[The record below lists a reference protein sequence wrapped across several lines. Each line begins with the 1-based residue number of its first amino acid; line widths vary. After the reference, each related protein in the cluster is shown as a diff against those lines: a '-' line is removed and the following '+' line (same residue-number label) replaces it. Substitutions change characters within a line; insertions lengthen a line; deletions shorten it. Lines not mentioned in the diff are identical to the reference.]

1 MAPRCWAAQLWSMVG
16 SRFTDRAIFTA
27 VVNHGQVVNKAAV
40 FEALVARV
48 LTAVPGLAVTAEAVR
63 ADGGVD
69 AVLEFAGSAARVV
82 VQVKSRASA
91 ATAWQL
97 VHDAAA
103 RQGARFL
110 LVAGET
116 TADAR
121 RILREHGIGV
131 LDGLGNAHVE
141 LPGLLVHV
149 EGGEPR
155 PLVRPAR
162 LSGKAGVVAQALLLD
177 PSRGWQVRDLAGEAA
192 VSAGLAHRV
201 LARLEGEGLVVSE
214 GAAARR
220 VRRVANPAGLLDLW
234 AEEDSYQ
241 PGRTRAFVLAQ
252 GPRQLVAEVGRNLD
266 AHGVGYAV
274 TGAAAASLV
283 APFVT
288 AVPVTEVWVT
298 AGAVAGRLAEAA
310 GGEAVD
316 SGHNV
321 VFLQGKDDTPLA
333 FGESAAGLRLV
344 NRFRL
349 YADLRR
355 DPRRGREQAER
366 LRQEVIGF

>member
-1 MAPRCWAAQLWSMVG
+1 MNHQQTVNRPAA
-16 SRFTDRAIFTA
+16 
-27 VVNHGQVVNKAAV
+27 
-40 FEALVARV
+40 FEPLVARA
-48 LTAVPGLAVTAEAVR
+48 LAAVPGLAVTAEAVR

-69 AVLEFAGSAARVV
+69 AVLEFAGAATRVA

-91 ATAWQL
+91 AAAWQL
-97 VHDAAA
+97 VQYAAA
-103 RQGARFL
+103 QQGVPVL

-121 RILREHGIGV
+121 RILREHGIGI
-131 LDGLGNAHVE
+131 LDSLGNAHVE

-155 PLVRPAR
+155 QLVRPAR
-162 LSGKAGVVAQALLLD
+162 LRGKAGVVAQALLLD
-177 PSRGWQVRDLAGEAA
+177 PSRGWQVRDLAEEAA

-214 GAAARR
+214 GAASRR
-220 VRRVANPAGLLDLW
+220 VRRVTSPAGLLDLW
-234 AEEDSYQ
+234 AEEDSYW
-241 PGRTRAFVLAQ
+241 PDSTRAFVLAQ
-252 GPRQLVAEVGRNLD
+252 GPRQLVIEVGRNLD
-266 AHGVGYAV
+266 AHGIDYAV
-274 TGAAAASLV
+274 TGAAAAGLV

-288 AVPVTEVWVT
+288 AVPVAEVWVT
-298 AGAVAGRLAEAA
+298 AGAVARGLPAAA
-310 GGEAVD
+310 GGDAVD
-316 SGHNV
+316 GGHNV
-321 VFLQGKDDTPLA
+321 VFLQAKDDTPLA
-333 FGESAAGLRLV
+333 FREQLAGLRV
-344 NRFRL
+344 ANRFRL